1 MDSPNP
7 NCVSASWTKENVVE
21 DAEAGVVVVRRKESG
36 PRWWVEACLYV
47 EIAGGSAGG
56 SGGGVWVVVVV
67 VVVSI
72 FCFLEGG
79 GVDMVVKER
88 STIAGRRCRRSTLA
102 VRRSSKQARE

>member
-1 MDSPNP
+1 M
-7 NCVSASWTKENVVE
+7 
-21 DAEAGVVVVRRKESG
+21 
-36 PRWWVEACLYV
+36 EACLYV

-67 VVVSI
+67 VVVLSI

-88 STIAGRRCRRSTLA
+88 STLGGRRCRRSTLA
-102 VRRSSKQARE
+102 GRRRSKQARN